1 MVLTKSKINRRSFKS
16 IRQSMIKFFIFL
28 VFDVDCYCQHTISG
42 ESCLRW
48 SQTSSKWKP
57 SWGKYR
63 SYCANPDNDPNG
75 NWCYTSNYT
84 YGKSWDYCPKR
95 CSADSPSS
103 SPTTTTTSTSTPNSL
118 EPICGR
124 LGTSPSEPSTRV
136 YGGENAKRG
145 EVPWQVFLLSE
156 CQCGGTLI
164 NMKTVISAAH
174 CIADKCKKNH
184 GEDLQMFAG
193 NIKRYE
199 WWDDKKI
206 VQKRIAN
213 KIVRHP

>member
-1 MVLTKSKINRRSFKS
+1 
-16 IRQSMIKFFIFL
+16 MIIFFIFL
-28 VFDVDCYCQHTISG
+28 VFDVDCYCEHTISG
-42 ESCLRW
+42 ENCLRW

-57 SWGKYR
+57 SGWGKYR
-63 SYCANPDNDPNG
+63 PYCANPDNDPKG
-75 NWCYTSNYT
+75 NWCYISSST
-84 YGKSWDYCPKR
+84 YGKSWDYCSKNCP
-95 CSADSPSS
+95 ADSPSS
-103 SPTTTTTSTSTPNSL
+103 SPTTATTSLSTPNSL

-124 LGTSPSEPSTRV
+124 LATSPLEPSARV

-145 EVPWQVFLLSE
+145 EVPWQVFLRSDQ
-156 CQCGGTLI
+156 CTCGGTLI

-174 CIADKCKKNH
+174 CIADNCKTNH
-184 GEDLQMFAG
+184 GEDLEMYAG

-199 WWDDKKI
+199 WWDNPKI